1 MKARGQRQKDEQT
14 NDLFHMDSPNAASA
28 TKRRRK
34 SKEILPRACRPIFL
48 IDFALTTGRKYHHES
63 FSVCGGTYRYRADPR
78 GEYLCLRSTCALLDK
93 VGGRHRPGPGG
104 TG

>member
-1 MKARGQRQKDEQT
+1 MIFFIWILQTPRVQQSDDAKARK
-14 NDLFHMDSPNAASA
+14 FC
-28 TKRRRK
+28 
-34 SKEILPRACRPIFL
+34 RAPAGPIFL

-93 VGGRHRPGPGG
+93 VGG
-104 TG
+104 